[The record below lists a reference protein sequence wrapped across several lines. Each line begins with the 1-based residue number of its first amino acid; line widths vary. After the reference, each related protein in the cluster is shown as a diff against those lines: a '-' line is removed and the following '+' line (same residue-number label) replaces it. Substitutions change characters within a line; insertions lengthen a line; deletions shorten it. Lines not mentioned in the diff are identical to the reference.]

1 MLVMIHSIQE
11 LRFGQLMTVYEESNL
26 ENGREFYP
34 HLPENQQILNA
45 EQDFYQYLKECFF
58 QTEGAVYALWQ
69 EKGTYVSAL
78 RIEPY
83 QDGFLLAALE
93 TAPSCRKKGYATAL
107 IRAVLELSWITKVY
121 SHIHKQNV
129 SSRRTHE
136 NCGFVKILDYAEYID
151 GTVRT
156 NSDTFVFKK
165 TAH

>member
-1 MLVMIHSIQE
+1 MLVLVRSLQQ
-11 LRFGQLMTVYEESNL
+11 LRFGQLMNVYEESNL

-34 HLPENQQILNA
+34 RLPENQQILNA
-45 EQDFYQYLKECFF
+45 EQDFYQYLQECFF

-69 EKGTYVSAL
+69 EKETYVSAL
-78 RIEPY
+78 RLEPY

-93 TAPSCRKKGYATAL
+93 TAPAFRKKGYASAL
-107 IRAVLELSWITKVY
+107 IRAVLQLPWITRVY

-156 NSDTFVFKK
+156 NSNTFVFKK